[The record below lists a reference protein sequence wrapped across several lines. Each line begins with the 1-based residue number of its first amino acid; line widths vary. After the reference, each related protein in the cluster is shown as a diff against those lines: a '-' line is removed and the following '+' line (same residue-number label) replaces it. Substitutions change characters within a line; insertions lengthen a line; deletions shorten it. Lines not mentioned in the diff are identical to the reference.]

1 MTKKPSRIAESR
13 AALNTARL
21 FSGLLSRQEAR
32 EINAWQQTDSEYQT
46 EYLSN
51 MHLLADMEALGNDSE
66 VLDWADEATSS
77 RKVPWLSA
85 LKVASIATI
94 AVLATLFLPQVN
106 EDSSDDIN
114 RYVSRIG
121 EIKTVSLDD
130 GSTITLN
137 SGAQILVTMNDTER
151 MVTIERGEAFFDV
164 TKDQARPFNVLAG
177 QHEVT
182 VLGTSFSVRKQ
193 PDLIRVAVVSGA
205 VCVHKEEDNVFSDAL
220 AISSLTPE
228 SQAIDELDQFRIE
241 AGWAADIETAERKLK
256 GYALS
261 GSNISLTWVDG
272 YLEFSRL
279 PLYKVIQ
286 ELNRYSGKK
295 ILIEDPNILG
305 LEVSAIIR
313 VEQIGQALRD
323 LEDVM
328 PIKVTSH
335 FDRVVI
341 VGRE

>member
-1 MTKKPSRIAESR
+1 MTKNLSRIAESR

-21 FSGLLSRQEAR
+21 FSGLLSPQEAK
-32 EINAWQQTDSEYQT
+32 EINGWQQTDPEYKA

-51 MHLLADMEALGNDSE
+51 MHLLADMEALRNDGE
-66 VLDWADEATSS
+66 VLDWADQTTSNN
-77 RKVPWLSA
+77 KQHWLSA
-85 LKVASIATI
+85 LKVASIAAI
-94 AVLATLFLPQVN
+94 AVLATLFFPQVN
-106 EDSSDDIN
+106 EDASEDIN
-114 RYVSRIG
+114 RYVSRVG

-137 SGAQILVTMNDTER
+137 SGAQVLVTMTDTER
-151 MVTIERGEAFFDV
+151 KVTLERGEAFFDV
-164 TKDQARPFNVLAG
+164 TKEQSRPFNVLAG
-177 QHEVT
+177 QREVT
-182 VLGTSFSVRKQ
+182 VLGTSFSVHKQ
-193 PDLIRVAVVSGA
+193 PNLIRVAVVNGA
-205 VCVHKEEDNVFSDAL
+205 VCVHKEEDEVFSDAL
-220 AISSLTPE
+220 AISSLTAE
-228 SQAIDELDQFRIE
+228 SQAIDEVDQFRIE
-241 AGWAADIETAERKLK
+241 AGWVADIATAEHKLK
-256 GYALS
+256 GYTLS
-261 GSNISLTWVDG
+261 GSNISLTWMNG

-313 VEQIGQALRD
+313 VEQIGQALSD

-328 PIKVTSH
+328 PIEVTSH

-341 VGRE
+341 VGKE